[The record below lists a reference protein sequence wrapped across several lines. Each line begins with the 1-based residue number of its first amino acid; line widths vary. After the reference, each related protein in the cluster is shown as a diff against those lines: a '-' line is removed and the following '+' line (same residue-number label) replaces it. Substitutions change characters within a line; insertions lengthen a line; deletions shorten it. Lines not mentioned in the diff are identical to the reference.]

1 MISRYTL
8 PEMGRLWTDEAK
20 YGAWLEVEVE
30 AARAMASLGIIP
42 KEAIPA
48 IESRAGFDVDRINEI
63 EREVHH
69 DVIAFLTS
77 VGEKVGPEAKYLHF
91 GMTSSDMLDTSLSLL
106 MKRAGAIID
115 KKIEIALAKIRDL
128 AMKYKMTP
136 TIGRTHGVFA
146 EPTTAGL
153 KFAIWYTELSRGRA
167 RFAAATERIA
177 VGKISGAVG
186 NFANLD
192 PKVEEMVC
200 VRLGLKPAEVSTQV
214 IQRDRH
220 AEFITTLAILASS
233 LEKFATEIRH
243 LQRTEVSEMME
254 GFTKGQKGS
263 SAMPHKRNPITAER
277 ITGIARLVRGYAV
290 SAMENISLWHERD
303 IAHSSVERVIIPDSC
318 IIIDYGLQKFIELL
332 SGLVVD
338 DKRMYENIF
347 FGGGIVF
354 SQRLL
359 LKLTGPVGSRDDAYR
374 MVQRIAIAAW
384 ESGGSFRDMVKQD
397 ADITKHLNSA
407 QIDECFDLTYYTR
420 HVDAIFARVFRS

>member
-1 MISRYTL
+1 
-8 PEMGRLWTDEAK
+8 MGKLWTDEAK

-30 AARAMASLGIIP
+30 AARAMASLGLIP

-63 EREVHH
+63 EREVNH

-77 VGEKVGPEAKYLHF
+77 VAEKVGPEAKYLHF
-91 GMTSSDMLDTSLSLL
+91 GMTSSDVLDTSLSLL
-106 MKRAGAIID
+106 MKRAAAIID
-115 KKIEIALAKIRDL
+115 KKIEIALGKIRDL

-167 RFAAATERIA
+167 RFTAATERIA

-200 VRLGLKPAEVSTQV
+200 ARLGLKPAEVSTQV

-263 SAMPHKRNPITAER
+263 SALPHKRNPITAER
-277 ITGIARLVRGYAV
+277 ITGIARMVRGYAV
-290 SAMENISLWHERD
+290 SAMENIPLWHERD

-318 IIIDYGLQKFIELL
+318 IIVDYGLQKFIELL
-332 SGLVVD
+332 SGLVVN
-338 DKRMYENIF
+338 DKRMHENIF
-347 FGGGIVF
+347 YGGGIVF

-359 LKLTGPVGSRDDAYR
+359 LKLAGPVGSREDAYC
-374 MVQRIAIAAW
+374 MVQRNAMAAW
-384 ESGGSFRDMVKQD
+384 DSGGSFRDLVKKD
-397 ADITKHLNSA
+397 TDITKHLNSA
-407 QIDECFDLTYYTR
+407 EIDECFDLTYYTR